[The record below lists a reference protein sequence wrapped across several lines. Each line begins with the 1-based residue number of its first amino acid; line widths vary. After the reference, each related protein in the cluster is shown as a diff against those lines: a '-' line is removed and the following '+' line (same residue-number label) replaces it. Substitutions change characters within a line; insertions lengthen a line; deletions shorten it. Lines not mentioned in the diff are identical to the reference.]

1 MRIWGKDNMPLRNMG
16 SDWSMNNWIASINS
30 KWRFKESDTFKERL
44 GDLEYMSLWI
54 SQDAVERD
62 KDVEV
67 LIKCRIYV
75 KEKHE

>member
-16 SDWSMNNWIASINS
+16 SDWSMNNWIAFINN

-44 GDLEYMSLWI
+44 GDLEYMSLRI

-67 LIKCRIYV
+67 LIKCRNIY
-75 KEKHE
+75 